1 MAVTLR
7 DVATKAGVTPVV
19 VSKVLHNK
27 ANGIRVSEATAQRIR
42 EAAEELGYRV
52 NIWARNFRTQQTM
65 TIGVLHG
72 AGFPRPLMDRGSR
85 YFASLFDGII
95 EGAFRHGYS
104 VTMCPK
110 LLGDDPG
117 DGMNDGRFD
126 GLVWYSTSPPPEMK
140 ERIVRSKVPMVVLHA
155 HASEFS
161 SRIPTV
167 ICDNRQGI
175 GLAYDHLLT
184 LGHHKIGFAFE
195 ADLDSNEANERKVS
209 FVNYAKSVGVDA
221 KSDLIAVDWE
231 RNVLREYLAKPKH
244 TAVICFSDGLAADFI
259 QMGTEAGLKLPDDLS
274 IVGFDSTAY
283 CNELRPELTSVSQPL
298 QKIGESAIEVLV
310 KRINGELIEPME
322 LVLPCGLDVR
332 NSTAALRG

>member
-42 EAAEELGYRV
+42 DAAEDLGYRV

-72 AGFPRPLMDRGSR
+72 AGFPRPMMDRGSR
-85 YFASLFDGII
+85 YFASLFDGLI

-126 GLVWYSTSPPPEMK
+126 GLVWYSASPPPEMK
-140 ERIVRSKVPMVVLHA
+140 EQIVRSKVPIVVLHA
-155 HASEFS
+155 RASEFS

-175 GLAYDHLLT
+175 GLAIDHLLE
-184 LGHHKIGFAFE
+184 LNHQRIGFAYE
-195 ADLDSNEANERKVS
+195 ADLESNEGTERKQS
-209 FVNYAKSVGVDA
+209 FVSYIESVGMDA
-221 KSDLIAVDWE
+221 KDDLIGVDCD
-231 RNVLREYLAKPKH
+231 RKILREYLAKPKH
-244 TAVICFSDGLAADFI
+244 TAVICFSDGLAADVI
-259 QMGTEAGLKLPDDLS
+259 QIGTEMGLDLPADLS
-274 IVGFDSTAY
+274 IIGFDSTAY
-283 CNELRPELTSVSQPL
+283 CNELRPELTSISQPL
-298 QKIGESAIEVLV
+298 QKIGEAAIDVLV

-332 NSTAALRG
+332 NSTAAPRA